1 MKKILDNLM
10 RFLTA
15 RGGNVATVFAL
26 ALVPI
31 SVMGGG
37 AVDFAQAMNARGRL
51 AEALDAAA
59 LAVGSQTNL
68 SVRDAEALAMS
79 YITANYPADE
89 IGNVHSVTVSL
100 DDENGIVTVT
110 GQSRIDTTLLAIMGM
125 EYINVDWTS
134 EVQRAQQN
142 LELVMV
148 LDNTGSM
155 RGSKIASLRDS
166 AELLTDI
173 LYTGAQEDDDVR
185 IGLVPFAATVNVGR
199 TFQRV
204 WWLDPNAESPLHAQ
218 WAGGAQEVRTCRGR
232 GRRRTC
238 TTETVTPNTWDMF
251 DSLRNERWDG
261 CVEARAVPLDIE
273 DVAPARNDPETLFL
287 PFFAPDE
294 PDISNF
300 RNSYLRDGVGG
311 GILQRLA
318 DLSKYN
324 NGRPRNG
331 GPNDGCT
338 TTPVTPMTSDRRSV
352 ENAISAMGASGNTNI
367 PNGIAWGIRLLS
379 PQEPFTEGVAYGDRS
394 TIKAMVILTDGQN
407 VLSGHNSSLMS
418 RYNAYGYIAHG
429 RLGVR
434 TSSSRRLSQALDE
447 RTAAACAYA
456 REQGIRVYTITFQV
470 SDSGTRDMMRECAS
484 HPSLYFDSPSNAA
497 LRNTFEV
504 IAGDLSNLRISR

>member
-1 MKKILDNLM
+1 MKNILANLT
-10 RFLTA
+10 RLL
-15 RGGNVATVFAL
+15 RHKGGNVATIFSL

-59 LAVGSQTNL
+59 LAVGSQTTL
-68 SVRDAEALAMS
+68 SVRDAEALAMDF
-79 YITANYPADE
+79 ITANYPSQE

-100 DDENGIVTVT
+100 DDQNGIVTVT
-110 GQSRIDTTLLAIMGM
+110 GQSRVDTTLLGIMGM
-125 EYINVDWTS
+125 DYINVDWTS
-134 EVQRAQQN
+134 EVRRANQN

-166 AELLTDI
+166 AALLTDI
-173 LYTGAQEDDDVR
+173 LFAGASEPDDVR

-199 TFQRV
+199 QFERA

-218 WAGGAQEVRTCRGR
+218 WAGGAREVRTCRGR

-238 TTETVTPNTWDMF
+238 TTEMVTPNTWDMF
-251 DSLRNERWDG
+251 DTLRFERWEG

-273 DVAPARNDPETLFL
+273 DVAPVRNNPETLFL

-311 GILQRLA
+311 SILERLA
-318 DLSKYN
+318 NLTKYN

-331 GPNDGCT
+331 GPNNGCT
-338 TTPVTPMTSDRRSV
+338 TTPVTPMTGDRRIV
-352 ENAISAMGASGNTNI
+352 EGAIAAMGASGYTNI
-367 PNGIAWGIRLLS
+367 PNGIAWGLRLLS

-407 VLSGHNSSLMS
+407 VLSGHNSALMS

-434 TSSSRRLSQALDE
+434 TSSSSRLSAALDD

-470 SDSGTRDMMRECAS
+470 RSSQTRRMMEDCAS
-484 HPSLYFDSPSNAA
+484 HPSLYFDSPSNEA
-497 LRNTFEV
+497 LEQAFEV

>member
-1 MKKILDNLM
+1 MKEIIAKLT
-10 RFLTA
+10 RFL
-15 RGGNVATVFAL
+15 RHKGGNVATIFSL

-59 LAVGSQTNL
+59 LAVGAQTNL
-68 SVRDAEALAMS
+68 SVRDAEALAMDF
-79 YITANYPADE
+79 ITANYPARE
-89 IGNVHSVTVSL
+89 IGNVHSISVSV
-100 DDENGIVTVT
+100 DDDNGIVRVV
-110 GQSRIDTTLLAIMGM
+110 GQSRVDTTLLGLMGM
-125 EYINVDWTS
+125 DYINVDWVS
-134 EVQRAQQN
+134 EVRRANQN

-155 RGSKIASLRDS
+155 RGSKIQSLRDS

-173 LYTGAQEDDDVR
+173 LFSGASEPDDVR

-199 TFQRV
+199 QFERT

-218 WAGGAQEVRTCRGR
+218 WAGGAREERTCRGR

-251 DSLRNERWDG
+251 DSLLNERWDG

-300 RNSYLRDGVGG
+300 RNSYLRDGIGG
-311 GILQRLA
+311 GILERLA
-318 DLSKYN
+318 NLDKYDR
-324 NGRPRNG
+324 GRPRRG

-338 TTPVTPMTSDRRSV
+338 TTPVTPMTVDRRTV
-352 ENAISAMGASGNTNI
+352 ENAISAMGASGYTNI

-379 PQEPFTEGVAYGDRS
+379 PQEPFTEGVEYSDRR

-407 VLSGHNSSLMS
+407 VLSGHSSALMS
-418 RYNAYGYIAHG
+418 RYSAYGYITHG

-434 TSSSRRLSQALDE
+434 TSSSSRLSEALDE
-447 RTAAACAYA
+447 RTAAACIYA

-470 SDSGTRDMMRECAS
+470 SDSTTRRMMEDCAS
-484 HPSLYFDSPSNAA
+484 HPSLYFDSPSNEA
-497 LRNTFEV
+497 LQQTFEI
-504 IAGDLSNLRISR
+504 IAGDLSNLRISQ